1 MKNAFWA
8 KKTLVSAVLVIAAAL
23 LLSAL
28 PADAGP
34 SVLVGVA
41 TTETGQPLT
50 AHSIEL
56 VDFSGHTKDIIL
68 TKPGVYKADTSD
80 LSKPLLIKGG
90 NLFSYSVDGVGVAN
104 IDGFTDLVVNQIY
117 ETQGTSAALQFAS
130 LTPLAITPVQLQVTS
145 SLVRNSLQQPFSDF
159 KIKTNVD
166 FFTPKF
172 GFNSGFGK
180 LLTTPLS
187 RVSARPPRACS
198 SI

>member
-23 LLSAL
+23 LLRAL

-104 IDGFTDLVVNQIY
+104 IDGFTDLVQPDLRNARYERRLAVRVTHAAGDYARSAPGYFVAGQKFAAATFLRLQDQNQRRLFHTEIR
-117 ETQGTSAALQFAS
+117 LQ
-130 LTPLAITPVQLQVTS
+130 
-145 SLVRNSLQQPFSDF
+145 
-159 KIKTNVD
+159 
-166 FFTPKF
+166 
-172 GFNSGFGK
+172 
-180 LLTTPLS
+180 
-187 RVSARPPRACS
+187 
-198 SI
+198 